1 MKEVYRIMNYQY
13 LGEKEVVD
21 AGFMN
26 AKKCVTKLREY
37 EQKITSG
44 ALQFG
49 RLLDHQEQTEEE
61 ALKIPAGIMAALAA
75 PKLVRSDPRVLS
87 LIGTG
92 PVNYCALLCFLELFP
107 SVDTIKLKGSSL
119 NSRSAQN
126 IRDYLQ
132 EDYPQVRRTII
143 CETLEEAC
151 RGADILLEAQGRDT
165 IRENRFGF
173 DWMKRGA
180 TVVSMGHFVV
190 EDRQGFRGMKLVTD
204 QYDLYDKYMDEFVA
218 QGPMGEDG
226 MKREWGVMGM
236 HFVHLVKCHG
246 MDREN
251 VLDVAAIINGT
262 EQGRTSEE
270 ETVMC
275 GLGINLI

>member
-132 EDYPQVRRTII
+132 EDYP
-143 CETLEEAC
+143 
-151 RGADILLEAQGRDT
+151 
-165 IRENRFGF
+165 REQE
-173 DWMKRGA
+173 
-180 TVVSMGHFVV
+180 SS
-190 EDRQGFRGMKLVTD
+190 
-204 QYDLYDKYMDEFVA
+204 
-218 QGPMGEDG
+218 
-226 MKREWGVMGM
+226 KREHTMQPL
-236 HFVHLVKCHG
+236 F
-246 MDREN
+246 
-251 VLDVAAIINGT
+251 
-262 EQGRTSEE
+262 RTDFLYLHIFRQY
-270 ETVMC
+270 
-275 GLGINLI
+275 GLYRGSLLNSCTAYCYS